1 MCRSHPIFCILPP
14 HLLQSIG
21 NHGSP
26 LQRLWALKT
35 MAADNTFRS
44 LRAAL
49 AAHAAAVV
57 TRRRSVVEE
66 VQKRRTIS
74 TARNE
79 ETLPGAV
86 VRVEGGAPT
95 GDAAVDEAYDGLGA
109 HLRSVLGGLRA
120 QLDRRRGARRSMRR
134 CTTAPT
140 TTMRSGTASGWS
152 SATATATC
160 STASRSR
167 LDVIGHELTHGV
179 TEDEAQLAISSS
191 RAR

>member
-35 MAADNTFRS
+35 MAADSTFRS

-95 GDAAVDEAYDGLGA
+95 GDVAVDEAYDGLGDTFD
-109 HLRSVLGGLRA
+109 LYWEVYERNSIDDEGLP
-120 QLDRRRGARRSMRR
+120 LDATVHFGQ
-134 CTTAPT
+134 T
-140 TTMRSGTASGWS
+140 TTMRSGTASAWC
-152 SATATATC
+152 SATATAIC

-167 LDVIGHELTHGV
+167 ST
-179 TEDEAQLAISSS
+179 
-191 RAR
+191 

>member
-35 MAADNTFRS
+35 MAADSTFRS

-74 TARNE
+74 TARN
-79 ETLPGAV
+79 
-86 VRVEGGAPT
+86 
-95 GDAAVDEAYDGLGA
+95 
-109 HLRSVLGGLRA
+109 
-120 QLDRRRGARRSMRR
+120 RR
-134 CTTAPT
+134 
-140 TTMRSGTASGWS
+140 
-152 SATATATC
+152 TC
-160 STASRSR
+160 PA
-167 LDVIGHELTHGV
+167 
-179 TEDEAQLAISSS
+179 
-191 RAR
+191 

>member
-86 VRVEGGAPT
+86 VRAEGGAPT
-95 GDAAVDEAYDGLGA
+95 GDAAVDEAYDGLGDTFDLYWDESTSA
-109 HLRSVLGGLRA
+109 TRSTTRA
-120 QLDRRRGARRSMRR
+120 CRSTPPS
-134 CTTAPT
+134 TTARAT
-140 TTMRSGTASGWS
+140 TTRSGTASRWC
-152 SATATATC
+152 SATATASS
-160 STASRSR
+160 STASPSRS
-167 LDVIGHELTHGV
+167 T
-179 TEDEAQLAISSS
+179 
-191 RAR
+191 